1 MTNDTYQDRSGQPQ
15 DAIWFAVRVI
25 EFTLILLV
33 NALTLVIF
41 ARSHHLRKRTTYLI
55 INLTVA
61 DLLVGVVSGPLELL
75 FIDTRIEPGDG
86 WKYISIVTFYE
97 IFPLSSL
104 CNLTLISLERLHATL
119 FPFRHCLI
127 QKSVYFKVI
136 ISSWL
141 LSFLFACMCSILT
154 YEKCTYM
161 WAIYIILNLL
171 VLTYCYVVI
180 TVKVRRYPSGQPC
193 GALVSDRKLSVTLFI
208 VTVVFILTVLPSA
221 IYFFFPQGAWNE
233 LPKRAQL
240 DISRTVYVL
249 YYACSLV
256 NPLIYAIR
264 MQSFRNKVY
273 KQLICWKTLEPSRLQ
288 PVELHVM

>member
-1 MTNDTYQDRSGQPQ
+1 MANDTYQDHSEQPQ
-15 DAIWFAVRVI
+15 GAIWVAVRVI

-41 ARSHHLRKRTTYLI
+41 ARGHHLRKRTTYLI

-61 DLLVGVVSGPLELL
+61 DLLVGAVAGPLEL
-75 FIDTRIEPGDG
+75 FFRYGGIEPGDG
-86 WKYISIVTFYE
+86 WKYISIN
-97 IFPLSSL
+97 IFFNLFGLSSL

-127 QKSVYFKVI
+127 QKWVYFKVI

-141 LSFLFACMCSILT
+141 LSFLFSCTVSILT
-154 YEKCTYM
+154 DEKYYYAWT
-161 WAIYIILNLL
+161 IYIILNLL
-171 VLTYCYVVI
+171 VLTYSYVVI
-180 TVKVRRYPSGQPC
+180 IVKVRRYPSGQRC

-208 VTVVFILTVLPSA
+208 VTAVSILTVLPFALYSF
-221 IYFFFPQGAWNE
+221 IPQGAWDE
-233 LPKRAQL
+233 LPKREQHN
-240 DISRTVYVL
+240 IVCVP

-264 MQSFRNKVY
+264 MQSFRNELY
-273 KQLICWKTLEPSRLQ
+273 KTLICWKTREPSRFQ
-288 PVELHVM
+288 PIELHVM

>member
-1 MTNDTYQDRSGQPQ
+1 MTNDTYEDHSAQPQ

-25 EFTLILLV
+25 EFTLIFLV

-61 DLLVGVVSGPLELL
+61 DLLVGAVAGPLQLF
-75 FIDTRIEPGDG
+75 FIDAGIEPGDR
-86 WKYISIVTFYE
+86 WKYISIIIFYNIFTF
-97 IFPLSSL
+97 SSL

-127 QKSVYFKVI
+127 QKWVYFKAI

-154 YEKCTYM
+154 EEKRRYM

-171 VLTYCYVVI
+171 VLTYSYVVI
-180 TVKVRRYPSGQPC
+180 IVKVRRYPSGQPR

-208 VTVVFILTVLPSA
+208 VTVVSILTILPYA
-221 IYFFFPQGAWNE
+221 IYVFIPQGAWNE
-233 LPKRAQL
+233 LPKREQL
-240 DISRTVYVL
+240 DIKYTV
-249 YYACSLV
+249 
-256 NPLIYAIR
+256 
-264 MQSFRNKVY
+264 
-273 KQLICWKTLEPSRLQ
+273 
-288 PVELHVM
+288 

>member
-1 MTNDTYQDRSGQPQ
+1 MTNDTHQDHSAQPQ

-41 ARSHHLRKRTTYLI
+41 ARSHHLRKRTTYLK

-61 DLLVGVVSGPLELL
+61 DLLVGTVSGPLELF
-75 FIDTRIEPGDG
+75 FIDAGIESGDR
-86 WKYISIVTFYE
+86 WKYISIITFYE
-97 IFPLSSL
+97 IFTLSSL

-127 QKSVYFKVI
+127 QKWVYFKVI

-154 YEKCTYM
+154 YEKCPYM
-161 WAIYIILNLL
+161 WAIYISLNLL
-171 VLTYCYVVI
+171 VLAYSYVFI
-180 TVKVRRYPSGQPC
+180 IVKVRRHPSGQPC
-193 GALVSDRKLSVTLFI
+193 GALVSDRKLSVTLLI
-208 VTVVFILTVLPSA
+208 VTVVSILTVLPYA
-221 IYFFFPQGAWNE
+221 IYSLISQGAWKE
-233 LPKRAQL
+233 LPEREQL
-240 DISRTVYVL
+240 DIDYTVHVL

-264 MQSFRNKVY
+264 MQSFRNEVY
-273 KQLICWKTLEPSRLQ
+273 KQLICWKTLERSRFQ
-288 PVELHVM
+288 PNELHEM